1 MINMLSS
8 PERVIDFII
17 VMAAIF
23 GILLTLI
30 VIACF
35 HFKSPRNCRNVSQD
49 YETLDIYQSLDN
61 K

>member
-8 PERVIDFII
+8 PERVIDFIT

-30 VIACF
+30 VVACF
-35 HFKSPRNCRNVSQD
+35 HLKSLRNSCNVSQD